1 MRILLL
7 LLTLFGAFAAASEP
21 KKKSAPAAA
30 AASVSDAEL
39 EKSIR
44 ARLAKSKLASNNL
57 QISVK
62 SGVVTID
69 GQVSV
74 VQHKGVATRMAKNAG
89 AKQVIN
95 RIKIDEAARQKAAG
109 QLSRARP
116 ATVKRTP

>member
-7 LLTLFGAFAAASEP
+7 LLALFGAFAAAPET
-21 KKKSAPAAA
+21 KKKSTPAASA
-30 AASVSDAEL
+30 SDAEL
-39 EKSIR
+39 EKDIR
-44 ARLAKSKLASNNL
+44 ARFAKSKLAPNNL
-57 QISVK
+57 QVTVK
-62 SGVVTID
+62 LGIATID

-109 QLSRARP
+109 QLTRSRS
-116 ATVKRTP
+116 ATVKRVP